1 MTIADDL
8 AEIASIGGI
17 LRRHYARGIIRC
29 AYSVASHVGAD
40 HPPAAPRR
48 SSRSGPRRPS
58 PGVPPAGCD
67 IEQRVAASMTQLGLT
82 ARLLSPVL
90 AVACTTGVVL
100 DVQLHDLRW
109 QDELGGAFPLSLGI
123 NNAPKQPTLT
133 ASCAVAVAFCDFLRG
148 PIAELITTVG
158 LVRPVSPMIMW
169 GNVASVVDSA
179 ITLIRTHRSDL
190 DSTARAIAQAMFS
203 ATPAS
208 RHPRC

>member
-1 MTIADDL
+1 
-8 AEIASIGGI
+8 
-17 LRRHYARGIIRC
+17 
-29 AYSVASHVGAD
+29 
-40 HPPAAPRR
+40 
-48 SSRSGPRRPS
+48 
-58 PGVPPAGCD
+58 
-67 IEQRVAASMTQLGLT
+67 MTQLGLT

-133 ASCAVAVAFCDFLRG
+133 ASCAVAVAFCDFLQG

-203 ATPAS
+203 ATPLRGTPAVDDPFRRRS
-208 RHPRC
+208 CCLIYRIAARTPTTICGDCVLNQTTDH

>member
-1 MTIADDL
+1 MIQRRAAAAGYTAAQIDL
-8 AEIASIGGI
+8 LGGHS
-17 LRRHYARGIIRC
+17 LRLG
-29 AYSVASHVGAD
+29 SS
-40 HPPAAPRR
+40 PRR
-48 SSRSGPRRPS
+48 SAPAPTPTPSRGRPVPRSEDARGLR
-58 PGVPPAGCD
+58 PGVRAPGRQRGAEIGPVTTPVTSAG
-67 IEQRVAASMTQLGLT
+67 T
-82 ARLLSPVL
+82 AK
-90 AVACTTGVVL
+90 
-100 DVQLHDLRW
+100 
-109 QDELGGAFPLSLGI
+109 PLS
-123 NNAPKQPTLT
+123 
-133 ASCAVAVAFCDFLRG
+133 ASTQAGYAADWALFADWCAATSVRLRSVDVAVAFCDFLQG

>member
-1 MTIADDL
+1 MSELITLPQHL
-8 AEIASIGGI
+8 AGRVDRVRAA
-17 LRRHYARGIIRC
+17 LAQ
-29 AYSVASHVGAD
+29 ASH
-40 HPPAAPRR
+40 
-48 SSRSGPRRPS
+48 RP
-58 PGVPPAGCD
+58 VAD

-169 GNVASVVDSA
+169 GNDASAANSA

-203 ATPAS
+203 ATPTS

>member
-1 MTIADDL
+1 
-8 AEIASIGGI
+8 
-17 LRRHYARGIIRC
+17 
-29 AYSVASHVGAD
+29 
-40 HPPAAPRR
+40 
-48 SSRSGPRRPS
+48 
-58 PGVPPAGCD
+58 
-67 IEQRVAASMTQLGLT
+67 MTQLGLT

-169 GNVASVVDSA
+169 GNVASAANSHHTDPHAPVGPG
-179 ITLIRTHRSDL
+179 LHGQGHRTGNVFRDPHFEAPPLLMILSD
-190 DSTARAIAQAMFS
+190 AVAAA
-203 ATPAS
+203 
-208 RHPRC
+208 